1 MPGKRAAPRK
11 QRKMRRMKNLR
22 KRQSQ
27 TQIASIQETITF
39 ADLNISTPYDT
50 IVDLSLFDRATD
62 VADNFQEYRITKLD
76 FKYTPLFDTYI
87 DASGNVGIT
96 LPTLYHKRQVYPSPP
111 SFGLP
116 YMVSLGAK
124 PIRIDDKI
132 IRFSYT
138 PNVLLNGTITN
149 PSSATPLQKPD
160 YKPWL
165 STHQTSGSNVVMDN
179 TPHQGH
185 ALFIYQK
192 TTAGVNS
199 PICSYEVTAHF
210 EFRKPWDK
218 ATVGGEPAQ
227 RPVKVDRVA
236 TN

>member
-1 MPGKRAAPRK
+1 M
-11 QRKMRRMKNLR
+11 
-22 KRQSQ
+22 
-27 TQIASIQETITF
+27 
-39 ADLNISTPYDT
+39 
-50 IVDLSLFDRATD
+50 VDLSLFDRATD
-62 VADNFQEYRITKLD
+62 IADNFQEYRITKLD

-96 LPTLYHKRQVYPSPP
+96 LPTLYHKRHVYPSPP

-116 YMVSLGAK
+116 YLVSLGAK

-132 IRFSYT
+132 VKYSYV
-138 PNVLLNGTITN
+138 PNVLLTGNGFGT
-149 PSSATPLQKPD
+149 AGALLQKPQF
-160 YKPWL
+160 KPWL
-165 STHQTSGSNVVMDN
+165 STHQTIGSNIVMDA

-185 ALFIYQK
+185 ALFIFQK

-218 ATVGGEPAQ
+218 ASVGGDLSQ
-227 RPVKVDRVA
+227 RPVKVDRNA